1 MRKKT
6 NNRNHLKITGGKWKG
21 QKVTFRNVP
30 DLRPTLSRTRETLFN
45 WLRPYV
51 TNSVCLDLFA
61 GSGSLGFEAMS
72 QGASL
77 LTFVDSDRS
86 TVQHLKSQVALF
98 DASIGTL
105 HGDAVK
111 FLKQTNETFDIAFLD
126 PPYAQPDL
134 IDDALTVMIQKCLIS
149 QFLYIETLSL
159 NHLQN
164 LEKKF
169 PIKLIKSSKN
179 GLGQCAL
186 FKANP

>member
-77 LTFVDSDRS
+77 LTFVDSDRR

-98 DASIGTL
+98 DSSIGTL

-149 QFLYIETLSL
+149 QFLYIETMSL

-169 PIKLIKSSKN
+169 PIK
-179 GLGQCAL
+179 
-186 FKANP
+186 F

>member
-72 QGASL
+72 QGASF
-77 LTFVDSDRS
+77 LTFVDSDRR

-98 DASIGTL
+98 DSSIGTL